1 MGDFQ
6 DGLGHRPRAT
16 DGALVNARLRK
27 LIGLVGMMVFLG
39 AYIWLMAT
47 IGEHMPA
54 HWAAQVVFYAVAGVC
69 WGIPILP
76 LISWMNRG
84 R

>member
-1 MGDFQ
+1 MDLQ
-6 DGLGHRPRAT
+6 S
-16 DGALVNARLRK
+16 ARVRK
-27 LIGLVGMMVFLG
+27 LIGLFAILAFLTAYAVVAGM
-39 AYIWLMAT
+39 
-47 IGEHMPA
+47 IGERVPR
-54 HWAAQVVFYAVAGVC
+54 HWAAQLAFYLIAGIG

>member
-1 MGDFQ
+1 M
-6 DGLGHRPRAT
+6 T
-16 DGALVNARLRK
+16 ARVRK
-27 LIGLVGMMVFLG
+27 LIGMVGMLAFLA
-39 AYIWLMAT
+39 AYVA
-47 IGEHMPA
+47 
-54 HWAAQVVFYAVAGVC
+54 AVAKLADHVPKQWAVQLGFFVVVGVG

>member
-1 MGDFQ
+1 MN
-6 DGLGHRPRAT
+6 
-16 DGALVNARLRK
+16 VRLRK
-27 LIGLVGMMVFLG
+27 LLGLVGILAFLALYVG
-39 AYIWLMAT
+39 L
-47 IGEHMPA
+47 IGRIAVYVPDHGPLQLA
-54 HWAAQVVFYAVAGVC
+54 FYALAGVC

>member
-1 MGDFQ
+1 MS
-6 DGLGHRPRAT
+6 LR
-16 DGALVNARLRK
+16 VRK
-27 LIGLVGMMVFLG
+27 LIGLVAILVFIL
-39 AYIWLMAT
+39 AYMGLT
-47 IGEHMPA
+47 IR
-54 HWAAQVVFYAVAGVC
+54 AAAYVPDHGPWQFAFYALAGVS

>member
-1 MGDFQ
+1 MN
-6 DGLGHRPRAT
+6 LES
-16 DGALVNARLRK
+16 ARVRK
-27 LIGLVGMMVFLG
+27 LIGLVGILAFIVG
-39 AYIWLMAT
+39 YVVLMSF
-47 IGEHMPA
+47 IGGLVPS
-54 HWAAQVVFYAVAGVC
+54 HWAAQTIFYAVAGLS